1 MTDRTGGP
9 AAPHYAHRE
18 RPEGYDEDAEAPSD
32 GEDVAALLARAG
44 GPGHPHDED
53 EEARMARQD
62 FVLARKLRL
71 RAEGIEKVVASM
83 LEQPPQDHPFP
94 DDEPLLPPAPTSPRQ
109 PLVPHVPTSPVISTA
124 SAAALAAAVAAT
136 SYASA
141 TALPPTAPAH
151 AHTLPNGVR
160 LRLALATVLNDLFAR
175 QAPIPRHLHVA
186 AASRSSTS
194 STASGGGGGGGGSP
208 AMQAQIP
215 RAALPPSLLPLST
228 IQYTSY
234 APPSPSPRTRD
245 MFLAGADPS
254 TANSPP
260 SLRCPRHLHTGC
272 DICVEAKDK
281 APARPRGGTVAAA
294 ASAAGKAAVGGGVPQ
309 GGGLTGFKDGSGVG
323 SGLARPGPRGSVL
336 RRQEGKTTGTGNTR
350 LSELIARFVRLS
362 ALVSLELGREAG
374 VGVSS
379 GYDDASDE
387 AQGHGQ
393 GREAGSAAKGAYARA
408 LRPARE
414 WYMLLAG
421 LLTRAVLEGYLS
433 AGWRQLAPVQ
443 VLMGV
448 GLGLGDAGAGAGMDM
463 GGAGAGGADEFAGFD
478 PDELPD
484 LEEAVRVLFPAL
496 RAHAEAVAAGGG
508 AGTCPRRE
516 GGEAEYER
524 EMMARLARFFD
535 VPAGTPDLS
544 THMEDLAWQY
554 PAEPVERA
562 ALRFCEA
569 IAKWR
574 GRPELETYKERP
586 PGYTPAPPGPH
597 GHGQAEAEAAASGA
611 GARG

>member
-1 MTDRTGGP
+1 
-9 AAPHYAHRE
+9 
-18 RPEGYDEDAEAPSD
+18 
-32 GEDVAALLARAG
+32 
-44 GPGHPHDED
+44 
-53 EEARMARQD
+53 
-62 FVLARKLRL
+62 
-71 RAEGIEKVVASM
+71 
-83 LEQPPQDHPFP
+83 
-94 DDEPLLPPAPTSPRQ
+94 
-109 PLVPHVPTSPVISTA
+109 
-124 SAAALAAAVAAT
+124 
-136 SYASA
+136 
-141 TALPPTAPAH
+141 
-151 AHTLPNGVR
+151 
-160 LRLALATVLNDLFAR
+160 
-175 QAPIPRHLHVA
+175 
-186 AASRSSTS
+186 
-194 STASGGGGGGGGSP
+194 
-208 AMQAQIP
+208 
-215 RAALPPSLLPLST
+215 
-228 IQYTSY
+228 
-234 APPSPSPRTRD
+234 

-336 RRQEGKTTGTGNTR
+336 RRQVSGMGAGAGGEGGAGAGGAGAGGAGEEGKTTGTGNTR

-379 GYDDASDE
+379 GYDDVNDE

-448 GLGLGDAGAGAGMDM
+448 GLGLGDAGAGMGM
-463 GGAGAGGADEFAGFD
+463 GGDGAGGADEFAGFD

-524 EMMARLARFFD
+524 EMMARLARVRVAVSMPPSVRSF
-535 VPAGTPDLS
+535 VPLLKRFRSRSSSTCRRARPTSRRTWRTWHGSTPRS
-544 THMEDLAWQY
+544 
-554 PAEPVERA
+554 PSS
-562 ALRFCEA
+562 
-569 IAKWR
+569 
-574 GRPELETYKERP
+574 
-586 PGYTPAPPGPH
+586 APRS
-597 GHGQAEAEAAASGA
+597 ASARRSRSGA
-611 GARG
+611 AGPSSRPCVPPRPRR

>member
-1 MTDRTGGP
+1 
-9 AAPHYAHRE
+9 
-18 RPEGYDEDAEAPSD
+18 
-32 GEDVAALLARAG
+32 
-44 GPGHPHDED
+44 
-53 EEARMARQD
+53 
-62 FVLARKLRL
+62 
-71 RAEGIEKVVASM
+71 
-83 LEQPPQDHPFP
+83 
-94 DDEPLLPPAPTSPRQ
+94 
-109 PLVPHVPTSPVISTA
+109 
-124 SAAALAAAVAAT
+124 
-136 SYASA
+136 
-141 TALPPTAPAH
+141 
-151 AHTLPNGVR
+151 
-160 LRLALATVLNDLFAR
+160 
-175 QAPIPRHLHVA
+175 
-186 AASRSSTS
+186 
-194 STASGGGGGGGGSP
+194 
-208 AMQAQIP
+208 
-215 RAALPPSLLPLST
+215 
-228 IQYTSY
+228 
-234 APPSPSPRTRD
+234 

-336 RRQEGKTTGTGNTR
+336 RRQVSGMGAGAGGEGGAGAGGAGAGAGAGGAGEEGKTTGTGNTR

-379 GYDDASDE
+379 GYDDVNDE

-448 GLGLGDAGAGAGMDM
+448 GLGLGDAGAGAGMGMGM
-463 GGAGAGGADEFAGFD
+463 GGDGASGADEFAGFD

-516 GGEAEYER
+516 GGEAAYER
-524 EMMARLARFFD
+524 EMMARLAR
-535 VPAGTPDLS
+535 VRVAVS
-544 THMEDLAWQY
+544 M
-554 PAEPVERA
+554 
-562 ALRFCEA
+562 
-569 IAKWR
+569 
-574 GRPELETYKERP
+574 P
-586 PGYTPAPPGPH
+586 P
-597 GHGQAEAEAAASGA
+597 SV
-611 GARG
+611 RSFLC